1 MVLAHAWKCGAMLKH
16 AKPSPRV
23 HVSPFACVRCNLK
36 LRFWTYI
43 RGKLPVPVKPG
54 RILPHLVNQHG
65 FTSSYDLNKHKT
77 RESYAG
83 LPLSEERLAG

>member
-1 MVLAHAWKCGAMLKH
+1 MLKH

-23 HVSPFACVRCNLK
+23 HVSSFTCVRCNLK
-36 LRFWTYI
+36 LRLWTYI

-54 RILPHLVNQHG
+54 RILPRLVNQHG

-83 LPLSEERLAG
+83 LPLSEERLGG

>member
-1 MVLAHAWKCGAMLKH
+1 MKNLVTRCMCPFSHAYA
-16 AKPSPRV
+16 S
-23 HVSPFACVRCNLK
+23 CNLK
-36 LRFWTYI
+36 LRFWSYI

-54 RILPHLVNQHG
+54 RMLLHLVNQHG

-83 LPLSEERLAG
+83 LPLSEERLGG

>member
-1 MVLAHAWKCGAMLKH
+1 MD
-16 AKPSPRV
+16 
-23 HVSPFACVRCNLK
+23 VSPFACMRCNLK
-36 LRFWTYI
+36 
-43 RGKLPVPVKPG
+43 GKVLDLYKGELPVPVKPG

-83 LPLSEERLAG
+83 YPCQRNV